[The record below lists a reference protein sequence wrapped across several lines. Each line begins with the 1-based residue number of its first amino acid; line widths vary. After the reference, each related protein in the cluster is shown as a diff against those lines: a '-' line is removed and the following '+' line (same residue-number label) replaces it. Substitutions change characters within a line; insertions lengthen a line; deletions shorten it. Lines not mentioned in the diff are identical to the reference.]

1 MIRTCILIGIIVAL
15 NSELKAQVL
24 IKKLSDQ
31 NLCAIDA
38 EFMKNG
44 YALAFSNMSS
54 EQYVFKGSEE
64 AFKKCWTNLLYE
76 LNHYMQQKGIK
87 VHANATCY
95 NRIYFNSDGKIAAY
109 LYALEGFEATQ
120 EKKFDDYLFE
130 FLIAQQLKITSTQ
143 NYWQYGVLKFQ

>member
-1 MIRTCILIGIIVAL
+1 MIRTCLLLGIMITLVGQL
-15 NSELKAQVL
+15 QAQVL
-24 IKKLSDQ
+24 IKKLPDQ

-44 YALAFSNMSS
+44 YALAFSNMTS
-54 EQYVFKGSEE
+54 ENYVFKGREE
-64 AFKKCWTNLLYE
+64 AFKNCWTGLLID

-87 VHANATCY
+87 VSANASCY

-109 LYALEGFEATQ
+109 LYALDGFEATQ

-130 FLIAQQLKITSTQ
+130 FLIAQQLKIASSQ